1 MNISTNYDYYLYNQY
16 INNRTVSVQGQQ
28 GVYTKENSQTA
39 DSVQTVADAS
49 AQISPGTK
57 RINPLDSLVESETIT
72 EEQEEAIR
80 NALEKAKLEFKTQAS
95 AANSTSTYTDPLE
108 SLVESGTI
116 TEEQAASVKST
127 LDSARNA
134 GRMPPPPKPPVQ
146 KDENSDQLSSTLD
159 SLVTDGTIT
168 SEQKDTVL
176 SALESALKS
185 YEEET
190 DEESDPLESLV
201 ESGIITEEEKEAVK
215 SALQPDSK
223 VNRMPPPPPPEED
236 EEDEDTIDSIL
247 DSLVESETI
256 TEEQEEAISTA
267 FESDIQVNRMPP
279 PPPPAQ
285 KENDDTI
292 ESTLDSL
299 VTDGKIT
306 SDQQEAILSALQ
318 SALQSNQEET
328 DEESDGIESTAA
340 ANQQST
346 MRSVY
351 ESAIK
356 AYQEQAYA
364 YNGILSNYL
373 DEGM

>member
-16 INNRTVSVQGQQ
+16 INNQTASVQGQQ
-28 GVYTKENSQTA
+28 GAYTKENSQTA
-39 DSVQTVADAS
+39 DTVQLAADAS
-49 AQISPGTK
+49 AQISPNA
-57 RINPLDSLVESETIT
+57 RRVDPLDSLVESETIT

-201 ESGIITEEEKEAVK
+201 ESGIITEEEEEAVK

-236 EEDEDTIDSIL
+236 EEDEDSIDSIL
-247 DSLVESETI
+247 ESLVE
-256 TEEQEEAISTA
+256 
-267 FESDIQVNRMPP
+267 
-279 PPPPAQ
+279 
-285 KENDDTI
+285 
-292 ESTLDSL
+292 
-299 VTDGKIT
+299 DGKIT
-306 SDQQEAILSALQ
+306 SEQQEAILSTLQ
-318 SALQSNQEET
+318 LVLQRSQEET
-328 DEESDGIESTAA
+328 DEESNGIESTAA
-340 ANQQST
+340 ADQQTT
-346 MRSVY
+346 MRSAY

-364 YNGILSNYL
+364 YNEILSNSL